1 MKVTLYRISAQI
13 CKITSVTNQIKNTRS
28 CSGCRDE
35 NNNNN
40 KTTGIKTL
48 WINICYF
55 ILLESENAP
64 SYPTGFL
71 FLKKHFLFQQY
82 VKPHF

>member
-28 CSGCRDE
+28 CSDE
-35 NNNNN
+35 NNNN

-55 ILLESENAP
+55 VLLESENAL